1 MVGHVFAG
9 EDGLVVEEF
18 AGWGQIGES
27 FECHGSESIGH
38 SVVSDSL

>member
-9 EDGLVVEEF
+9 DGLVVEEL
-18 AGWGQIGES
+18 AGWGQFGES
-27 FECHGSESIGH
+27 FECHGSESVGH